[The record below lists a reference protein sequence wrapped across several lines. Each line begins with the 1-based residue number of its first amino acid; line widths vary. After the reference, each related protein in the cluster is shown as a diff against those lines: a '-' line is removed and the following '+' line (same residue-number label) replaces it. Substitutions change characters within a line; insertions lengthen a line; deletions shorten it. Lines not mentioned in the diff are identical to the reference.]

1 MQTDYQYSFRIALAT
16 IKAPWF
22 FEIGEALTDALLDMG
37 YNAVLEVDTVENLTK
52 RWTAPSNST
61 WIVLTPEI
69 YHHLPANAIAYNLEQ
84 LDARASHVP
93 PAALHHLADTCR
105 KARCVWDFSMR
116 NMQFWAAH
124 DIPAVHVPIGYTPR
138 MTYPVSM
145 SAEGS
150 RLVFIGT
157 VYGRR
162 QMLID
167 EVKQAVGADRFDLIT
182 DAYCYGDARL
192 GQAHASSKIT
202 ALASAC
208 LAVNIKPVAPELT
221 CTETSRLWWCIANR
235 VFVISEADGDEEGMR
250 PFKEAGI
257 PFVNADRLAP
267 LTAELMAEAPDRLVD
282 RATAALNYLRSNYRY
297 TKALEGKC
305 TM

>member
-1 MQTDYQYSFRIALAT
+1 MQTDYQYSFRIAVAT

-167 EVKQAVGADRFDLIT
+167 EVKQAVAAVKGRGALT
-182 DAYCYGDARL
+182 QLYGRL
-192 GQAHASSKIT
+192 SGK
-202 ALASAC
+202 
-208 LAVNIKPVAPELT
+208 
-221 CTETSRLWWCIANR
+221 
-235 VFVISEADGDEEGMR
+235 G
-250 PFKEAGI
+250 
-257 PFVNADRLAP
+257 
-267 LTAELMAEAPDRLVD
+267 RLVM
-282 RATAALNYLRSNYRY
+282 AMAIVGMVGVASLIGGLLVAGLR
-297 TKALEGKC
+297 
-305 TM
+305 